1 MDGSSKL
8 DETSRLT
15 FSKVFF
21 VGWGSPY
28 HTINSCLSCLHQPL
42 GSQKRRQRKTIWW
55 YFINTFHSKNPPPPS
70 HWGWIINHY
79 ICCRVPPFCQRLAST
94 DETTFCLFTVSL
106 VAMFVRILQPK
117 KISPFSCQLRDR
129 RQKGFNTL
137 SSHSRNSLKQ
147 CWALDCVHSGH
158 LRAAAAHQ
166 ELGLANLEARWR
178 SDVTLAAE

>member
-8 DETSRLT
+8 EETSRLT
-15 FSKVFF
+15 FSKVFCW
-21 VGWGSPY
+21 VGVAVS
-28 HTINSCLSCLHQPL
+28 HHQQLPVVSTSTL
-42 GSQKRRQRKTIWW
+42 G
-55 YFINTFHSKNPPPPS
+55 FSKETAKKDHLMVLYQYISFKEPP
-70 HWGWIINHY
+70 HRGRIINHH
-79 ICCRVPPFCQRLAST
+79 ICCRVPPFCQCLAST

-106 VAMFVRILQPK
+106 VAMFVRISQPK

-158 LRAAAAHQ
+158 LRAAAAHR
-166 ELGLANLEARWR
+166 ELRLANLEARWR
-178 SDVTLAAE
+178 SGVTLAAE

>member
-1 MDGSSKL
+1 MDGSSEL

-15 FSKVFF
+15 FSKVF
-21 VGWGSPY
+21 
-28 HTINSCLSCLHQPL
+28 LL
-42 GSQKRRQRKTIWW
+42 GGGRRITPSTAACRVYIDPWVLKRDGKERPFDGIISIHFIQRT
-55 YFINTFHSKNPPPPS
+55 PPP
-70 HWGWIINHY
+70 HRGWIINHH
-79 ICCRVPPFCQRLAST
+79 ICCRVPPFCQRPAST

-106 VAMFVRILQPK
+106 VAMFVRISQPK
-117 KISPFSCQLRDR
+117 KISPFSCQLRDG

-166 ELGLANLEARWR
+166 ELRLANLEARWR